1 MVYVQAILGG
11 PAIMK
16 TCVIIPTYNESRAIG
31 GIIKQ
36 VRGQGLEVTVI
47 DDGSTDNTGA
57 ISEAAGARVLRN
69 ATNQGKGA
77 SLIKGFDYALKN
89 GFDSVIT
96 MDGDGQH
103 QPQDLP
109 FFIRLGKYS
118 NSGMLIGNRM
128 LKAKN
133 MPLVRLLTNK
143 TMSWFISIVA
153 GQSIPDS
160 QCGFRLIKRQVLEKV
175 KLGTTKYETESE
187 IIIEASRQGFKI
199 ESIPIKSIYSGEKSK
214 INPFID
220 TLRFIKLMARE
231 LLTMKR

>member
-1 MVYVQAILGG
+1 MVYVQAILGRS
-11 PAIMK
+11 AIMK
-16 TCVIIPTYNESRAIG
+16 TCVIIPTYNESKAIG

-36 VRGQGLEVTVI
+36 VRGQGLEVIVV
-47 DDGSTDNTGA
+47 DDGSTDDTSA
-57 ISEAAGARVLRN
+57 ISEASGARVLRN
-69 ATNQGKGA
+69 DSNQGKGA
-77 SLIKGFDYALKN
+77 SLIRGFDYALNN

-109 FFIRLGKYS
+109 FFIRLGEYS

-128 LKAKN
+128 LRAKN
-133 MPLVRLLTNK
+133 MPLLRLLTNK
-143 TMSWFISIVA
+143 TMSWLISVVA
-153 GQSIPDS
+153 GQSVPDT

-175 KLGTTKYETESE
+175 RLGTTKYETESE

-199 ESIPIKSIYSGEKSK
+199 ESVPIKSIYSGEKSK

-220 TLRFIKLMARE
+220 TCRFIKLMARK
-231 LLTMKR
+231 LWTMKH